1 VTDENNLLQRSLT
14 NRFGSVPYDVPQG
27 NANLLRM
34 ANRSSCRRFDDRP
47 VDDALIQTLCAV
59 ALASPTKSDLQQR
72 DIVIVQDAT
81 LRKEI
86 NALFDNSS
94 WINSAPV
101 LLIFCGNNRRQR
113 QLSEWRNKPFPND
126 HLDAFFNASIDAG
139 IALSAFVTAAESV
152 GLGCCPVSEI
162 RNHCADV
169 SKKLNLPQHV
179 FPIAGLATGW
189 PATPT
194 STDVQVS
201 MRLLLSLTVH
211 HNQFSESNVESL
223 VDDYDE
229 RRTKRQP
236 YKEQREPSSFGQAT
250 EYGWSEDKA
259 RQYTVP
265 QRTDF
270 GAYIRDRGF
279 KLE

>member
-1 VTDENNLLQRSLT
+1 MTDENKLLQQSLS
-14 NRFGSVPYDVPQG
+14 NRFGSVPYDVPPGDAQ
-27 NANLLRM
+27 LLRM

-72 DIVIVQDAT
+72 DIIIIQDTT

-86 NALFDNSS
+86 NALFDSSS
-94 WINSAPV
+94 WINGAPV

-113 QLSEWRNKPFPND
+113 QLGEWRNKPFPND
-126 HLDAFFNASIDAG
+126 HLDAFFNASVDAG

-162 RNHCADV
+162 RNHCTVV
-169 SKKLNLPQHV
+169 SEKLNLPQHV

-189 PATPT
+189 PAKAPG
-194 STDVQVS
+194 DGMQIS
-201 MRLLLSLTVH
+201 MRLPLSLTVH
-211 HNQFSESNVESL
+211 HNRFSESNVESL

-236 YKEQREPSSFGQAT
+236 YKEQRETGSFGQAT

-259 RQYTVP
+259 RQYSVP

-270 GAYIRDRGF
+270 GSYIRDRGF